1 MFQIELIKL
10 IQDSVKYFDCQFII
24 CTHSPFVLG
33 IDNAMIYN
41 LDKEPVIS
49 QKWEEL
55 ENVRIY
61 FDFFESRKDKF
72 K

>member
-1 MFQIELIKL
+1 M
-10 IQDSVKYFDCQFII
+10 
-24 CTHSPFVLG
+24 LG

>member
-1 MFQIELIKL
+1 
-10 IQDSVKYFDCQFII
+10 
-24 CTHSPFVLG
+24 
-33 IDNAMIYN
+33 MIYN